1 MSNKNLTIMKKNLV
15 KIGMALLLSIVGLAT
30 TSFTETTISNRNLSI
45 ESTQGCHYGQCQATA
60 KSTGAQCRHC
70 VSNSGDLYCW
80 QHK

>member
-1 MSNKNLTIMKKNLV
+1 MKKNLV
-15 KIGMALLLSIVGLAT
+15 KIGLALLLSVVGLAT
-30 TSFTETTISNRNLSI
+30 TSFTQTKISNGNHST
-45 ESTQGCHYGQCQATA
+45 ESTQGCHYGQCQAIA